1 MKWEDLLKADWEE
14 RWEGAVHP
22 EDPSKKFL
30 GGKLPSKTGTKD
42 DPLLARS
49 RKALAGQKE
58 EERNWKNEA
67 SFNPSEPH
75 TFSSF
80 ASRNL
85 SEIVDAVKGKSDAE
99 VGNMLRTLVN
109 DIEEWIQFHI
119 DQR

>member
-49 RKALAGQKE
+49 RKALAGIGKT
-58 EERNWKNEA
+58 K
-67 SFNPSEPH
+67 H
-75 TFSSF
+75 HLTHL
-80 ASRNL
+80 NL
-85 SEIVDAVKGKSDAE
+85 THSHHLHQEI
-99 VGNMLRTLVN
+99 
-109 DIEEWIQFHI
+109 
-119 DQR
+119 